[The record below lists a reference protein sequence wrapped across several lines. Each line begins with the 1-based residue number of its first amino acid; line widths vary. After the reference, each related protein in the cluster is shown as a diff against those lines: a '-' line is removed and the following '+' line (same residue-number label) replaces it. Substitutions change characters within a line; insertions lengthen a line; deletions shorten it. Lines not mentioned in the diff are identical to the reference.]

1 MSKKIIL
8 VIILLVV
15 LVGAIILIIP
25 KNNIKYIVIKDR
37 YSDYESKIISNYQ
50 EYIEF
55 VNYINLQNKNYGKVY
70 NFNSEK
76 YDEEYFDNKSLAII
90 NIIIGN
96 SSNSLKNIDIS
107 VIDNILVCKA
117 NIESGN
123 EITDNINGKL
133 ILVEI
138 DKSVTEF
145 KIEK

>member
-1 MSKKIIL
+1 MSKKILL

-25 KNNIKYIVIKDR
+25 KNNIKYIVIKDG

-123 EITDNINGKL
+123 GITDNINGKL

>member
-1 MSKKIIL
+1 MSKKILL

-25 KNNIKYIVIKDR
+25 KNNIKYIVIKDG

-90 NIIIGN
+90 NIIIEN

-123 EITDNINGKL
+123 GITDNINGKL

>member
-1 MSKKIIL
+1 MSKKILL

-25 KNNIKYIVIKDR
+25 KNNIKYIVIKDG

-76 YDEEYFDNKSLAII
+76 YDEKYFDNKSLAII

-123 EITDNINGKL
+123 GITDNINGKL